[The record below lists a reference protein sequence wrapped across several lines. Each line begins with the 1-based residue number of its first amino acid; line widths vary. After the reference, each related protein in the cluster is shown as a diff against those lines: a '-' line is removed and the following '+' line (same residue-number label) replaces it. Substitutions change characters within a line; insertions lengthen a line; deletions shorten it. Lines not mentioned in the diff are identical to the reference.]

1 MAYTI
6 LVAEDEPQIR
16 ALIKDY
22 LTFEGY
28 KVLEAVNG
36 EEAVA
41 TFCAVAGIDLVL
53 LDVMMPKQNGYEACE
68 SIRAISQ
75 VPILFLTALSAPENE
90 IKGFELGA
98 DDYIAKPFR
107 YDVLMARVKS
117 ALKRQGKRTPLFELN
132 ALVLDMEKHSITH
145 EAQLVDLSPKE
156 YDLLVYLVQN
166 VDQALERQ
174 QILDAV
180 WGFDFY
186 GDPRTI
192 DSHIKNL
199 RSKLP
204 SISENIKTIRGFGYR
219 LERVNHD

>member
-22 LTFEGY
+22 LVFEGY
-28 KVLEAVNG
+28 SVIEAVNG
-36 EEAVA
+36 EDAISK
-41 TFCAVAGIDLVL
+41 FCAIAGIDLVI
-53 LDVMMPKQNGYEACE
+53 LDVMMPKVNGYEACE
-68 SIRAISQ
+68 SIRGISD

-90 IKGFELGA
+90 VKGFELGA

-117 ALKRQGKRTPLFELN
+117 TLKRRSKPKAIFELN
-132 ALVLDMEKHSITH
+132 GVVMDIEKHSLTH
-145 EAQLVDLSPKE
+145 NDQSVDLSPKE
-156 YDLLVYLVQN
+156 YDLMLYLVQN

-180 WGFDFY
+180 WGYDFY

-204 SISENIKTIRGFGYR
+204 NISENIKTIRGFGYK
-219 LERVNHD
+219 LERVSHD